1 MRGWQSR
8 RGMRHGH
15 HVGAAPGG
23 GRFSGKFRAA
33 VAGLALL
40 TALPVGAADQQAP
53 VTRAE
58 YDALMKQMMALQKE
72 VADLKSQQAA
82 TAKAVAAAPASAA
95 PSPGKV
101 TGKTFDSLQGQIDEV
116 KSITDIVNPG
126 DTKFVI
132 AGSASSTF
140 STYSNTPSNFGAT
153 FAPIFLWQ
161 LNDKLLVESEI
172 EMELEDTSTIVNL
185 EYADISYE
193 LNDYMTLDAGKFL
206 NPMNIFVERYE
217 PNWINK
223 LPDTPLAIYDGILP
237 ESNVGVQLRGA
248 VPIGPSRLKY
258 AGYASN
264 APRLIADDSEA
275 AGQLQFDNF
284 TSLSDYKAYGGR
296 LGLEVIPGVEAGYG
310 VQYANVTANTG
321 GVGSTSSFLQSVDL
335 EVKRDSPALKGAFT
349 LLGQYAWSNVGDVT
363 YDPNGDLGFGPT
375 NFTNNRS
382 GGYLQ
387 LSYRP
392 KRLSDFLNRFE
403 FIVRG
408 DMANAPSSAPGAFD
422 ERRLTLGV
430 DYWLTSFTVLK
441 AAYELD
447 ERTNGEPNQNGF
459 LLQIATGL

>member
-1 MRGWQSR
+1 MRQ
-8 RGMRHGH
+8 GH
-15 HVGAAPGG
+15 HLGAAARGE
-23 GRFSGKFRAA
+23 RFSGKFRAA

-40 TALPVGAADQQAP
+40 SALPAGAAGAEQAP
-53 VTRAE
+53 VSRAE
-58 YDALMKQMMALQKE
+58 YDALMKQMSALQKQ
-72 VADLKSQQAA
+72 VAELQSQQAA
-82 TAKAVAAAPASAA
+82 TAKAVASAPAGGTGGAA
-95 PSPGKV
+95 ASGKT

-116 KSITDIVNPG
+116 KSIADIVNPG
-126 DTKFVI
+126 DTRFVI

-140 STYSNTPSNFGAT
+140 STFSNTPSNFGAT

-161 LNDKLLVESEI
+161 LNDKLLVESEL
-172 EMELEDTSTIVNL
+172 ELELENADTIVNL
-185 EYADISYE
+185 EYVDISYE
-193 LNDYMTLDAGKFL
+193 LNDYMTVDAGKFL

-217 PNWINK
+217 PSWINK

-237 ESNVGVQLRGA
+237 ESNVGVQVRGGI
-248 VPIGPSRLKY
+248 PIGPSRVKY
-258 AGYASN
+258 AAYVSN
-264 APRLIADDSEA
+264 APSLIADDSEA

-296 LGLEVIPGVEAGYG
+296 IGLEIIPGVEAGYG
-310 VQYANVTANTG
+310 LQYANVTANTG

-335 EVKRDSPALKGAFT
+335 EVKRDSPALKGSFT
-349 LLGQYAWSNVGDVT
+349 LLGQYAWSRVGDIT

-375 NFTNNRS
+375 NFPNNRS

-408 DMANAPSSAPGAFD
+408 DMADAPSNAPGGFN

-430 DYWLTSFTVLK
+430 DYWLTSFTALK

-447 ERTNGEPNQNGF
+447 QRSNGEPNQNGF